1 MASIEFITSKKK
13 EVQVTD
19 EFGRPKTIVVH
30 IWNETVANMTLMAMG
45 CSAPEILLGIIEV
58 VGKGFEAD
66 ELGPGVAVGSAA
78 INLFLVVG
86 ICNLSLPRGQVR
98 RIKRVSVFLV
108 NAIWSLFSFCW
119 LFIILKWSSPGVVET
134 WEGIVTF
141 LFFPL
146 TVISA
151 YLVDIRVGGFKTLS
165 KTYGIGRHGVIVET
179 TADEVKLVRT
189 DFSFK
194 HSNGKHTDEIPD
206 IEDHRQ
212 SFIKAMKS
220 VRNTHPVSTPR
231 DLELLAEKKVLEET
245 TIHQAAHQPLSLLIC
260 GPSMESSKS
269 IFELGA
275 PSSVNGFHKSPSSSS
290 MNDNVTRVL
299 FRPGH
304 LTVLKKSGELNATVV
319 REGGDLKRRL
329 LVDYTTEDCEA
340 LADRDYVPLLGTL
353 AFEPDETS
361 KTIGIQIQNDEVYR
375 GDLLF
380 CIRLFNI
387 RIDEEA
393 DYPEESVV
401 DQLRSFKIDPSR
413 LFPPTI
419 IESPRNSVVSGTGTE
434 TYIPGS
440 SRIPAITV
448 TNVDLAPIPS
458 PIAKY
463 QNQAVSLGSPSIA
476 TVLIL
481 DNGHQVI
488 SFKLNFWVYKVNK

>member
-13 EVQVTD
+13 EVQVKD

-86 ICNLSLPRGQVR
+86 ICNLSLPRGEVR

-134 WEGIVTF
+134 WEGVVTF

-151 YLVDIRVGGFKTLS
+151 YLVDIKGPSTKTLS

-179 TADEVKLVRT
+179 TGDEVKLVKT

-194 HSNGKHTDEIPD
+194 HSDGKNTDEIPD
-206 IEDHRQ
+206 LEDHRQ

-220 VRNTHPVSTPR
+220 VRITHPVSHPR

-245 TIHQAAHQPLSLLIC
+245 TIHQAVHEPLSLLIC
-260 GPSMESSKS
+260 GPSMERSSKP

-275 PSSVNGFHKSPSSSS
+275 PSSANGFHKSPSSSS
-290 MNDNVTRVL
+290 MNENVTKVL

-329 LVDYTTEDCEA
+329 LVDYTTEDSEA

-361 KTIGIQIQNDEVYR
+361 KTIEIQIKNDEVYR

-393 DYPEESVV
+393 DYPEEVRSA
-401 DQLRSFKIDPSR
+401 DQLHFKIDFRR

-419 IESPRNSVVSGTGTE
+419 IESPRNSVVSETETE

-448 TNVDLAPIPS
+448 TNVELPPIPS
-458 PIAKY
+458 PITKY
-463 QNQAVSLGSPSIA
+463 YNQAVALGSPSIA

-488 SFKLNFWVYKVNK
+488 SIKFTFLL